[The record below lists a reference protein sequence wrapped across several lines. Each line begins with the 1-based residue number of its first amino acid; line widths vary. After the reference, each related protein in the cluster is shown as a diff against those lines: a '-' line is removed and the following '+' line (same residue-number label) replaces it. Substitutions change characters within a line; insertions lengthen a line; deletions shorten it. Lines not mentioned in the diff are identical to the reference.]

1 MGPVVIA
8 IAVLVT
14 LIIAVPV
21 TAVVAISYRKNVVE
35 TKIGNADEKAR
46 QIVDDALKVAETK
59 KREALLEVKEE
70 SLKTKNELERETK
83 ERRAELQRYENVYC
97 QRRSG
102 GQKADAIERRETGLA
117 AKEEGNQREAMK
129 WKS

>member
-1 MGPVVIA
+1 MGPVVIAIA

-21 TAVVAISYRKNVVE
+21 TAVVAISYRKKVVE

-59 KREALLEVKEE
+59 KREALLV
-70 SLKTKNELERETK
+70 SL
-83 ERRAELQRYENVYC
+83 
-97 QRRSG
+97 
-102 GQKADAIERRETGLA
+102 
-117 AKEEGNQREAMK
+117 
-129 WKS
+129 

>member
-21 TAVVAISYRKNVVE
+21 TAVVAISYRKKVVE

-70 SLKTKNELERETK
+70 SLKTKNELERNVEQSCSVTK
-83 ERRAELQRYENVYC
+83 NVYC
-97 QRRSG
+97 PKKKQWTKKRTQS
-102 GQKADAIERRETGLA
+102 
-117 AKEEGNQREAMK
+117 KEERQA
-129 WKS
+129 

>member
-21 TAVVAISYRKNVVE
+21 TAVVAISYRKKVVE

-70 SLKTKNELERETK
+70 SLKTKNWKGKQRNVEQSCSVTK
-83 ERRAELQRYENVYC
+83 NVYC
-97 QRRSG
+97 PKKKQWTKKRTQS
-102 GQKADAIERRETGLA
+102 
-117 AKEEGNQREAMK
+117 KEERQA
-129 WKS
+129 

>member
-21 TAVVAISYRKNVVE
+21 TAVVAISYRKKVVE

-46 QIVDDALKVAETK
+46 QIVDDALKVAEKKKPRNAEQSCSVTKNVYCPKKKQWTK
-59 KREALLEVKEE
+59 KRTQSKEE
-70 SLKTKNELERETK
+70 RQ
-83 ERRAELQRYENVYC
+83 A
-97 QRRSG
+97 
-102 GQKADAIERRETGLA
+102 
-117 AKEEGNQREAMK
+117 
-129 WKS
+129 

>member
-21 TAVVAISYRKNVVE
+21 TAVVAISYRKKVVE

-46 QIVDDALKVAETK
+46 QIVDDALSGQKSGRNRK
-59 KREALLEVKEE
+59 KRDRL
-70 SLKTKNELERETK
+70 
-83 ERRAELQRYENVYC
+83 
-97 QRRSG
+97 SG
-102 GQKADAIERRETGLA
+102 KGR
-117 AKEEGNQREAMK
+117 GNQKEK
-129 WKS
+129 Q

>member
-21 TAVVAISYRKNVVE
+21 TAVVAISYRKKVVE

-70 SLKTKNELERETK
+70 PRMNWKGKQRNVEQSCSVTK
-83 ERRAELQRYENVYC
+83 NVYC
-97 QRRSG
+97 PKKKQWTKKRTQS
-102 GQKADAIERRETGLA
+102 
-117 AKEEGNQREAMK
+117 KEERQA
-129 WKS
+129 

>member
-21 TAVVAISYRKNVVE
+21 TAVVAISYRKKVVE

-46 QIVDDALKVAETK
+46 QIVDDAK
-59 KREALLEVKEE
+59 
-70 SLKTKNELERETK
+70 
-83 ERRAELQRYENVYC
+83 
-97 QRRSG
+97 
-102 GQKADAIERRETGLA
+102 ETGSTARSERGIL
-117 AKEEGNQREAMK
+117 ENQE
-129 WKS
+129 

>member
-21 TAVVAISYRKNVVE
+21 TAVVAISYRKKVVE

-83 ERRAELQRYENVYC
+83 NVEQSCSVTKNVYC
-97 QRRSG
+97 PKKKQWTKKRTQS
-102 GQKADAIERRETGLA
+102 
-117 AKEEGNQREAMK
+117 KEERQA
-129 WKS
+129 

>member
-21 TAVVAISYRKNVVE
+21 TAVVAISYRKKVVE

-46 QIVDDALKVAETK
+46 QIVDDALKVADK
-59 KREALLEVKEE
+59 
-70 SLKTKNELERETK
+70 
-83 ERRAELQRYENVYC
+83 
-97 QRRSG
+97 
-102 GQKADAIERRETGLA
+102 ETGSTARSERGIL
-117 AKEEGNQREAMK
+117 ENQE
-129 WKS
+129 

>member
-21 TAVVAISYRKNVVE
+21 TAVVAISYRKKVVE

-46 QIVDDALKVAETK
+46 QIVDTGSTARSE
-59 KREALLEVKEE
+59 RGILE
-70 SLKTKNELERETK
+70 
-83 ERRAELQRYENVYC
+83 
-97 QRRSG
+97 
-102 GQKADAIERRETGLA
+102 
-117 AKEEGNQREAMK
+117 NQE
-129 WKS
+129 

>member
-21 TAVVAISYRKNVVE
+21 TAVVAISYRKKVVE

-70 SLKTKNELERETK
+70 SLKTKNELERETS
-83 ERRAELQRYENVYC
+83 RAAALRKTCTV
-97 QRRSG
+97 QRRSS
-102 GQKADAIERRETGLA
+102 GQKSGRNRKKRDRLSGKGR
-117 AKEEGNQREAMK
+117 GNQKEK
-129 WKS
+129 Q

>member
-21 TAVVAISYRKNVVE
+21 TAVVAISYRKKVVE

-46 QIVDDALKVAETK
+46 QIVDDALKVAETGSTA
-59 KREALLEVKEE
+59 RSERGILE
-70 SLKTKNELERETK
+70 
-83 ERRAELQRYENVYC
+83 
-97 QRRSG
+97 
-102 GQKADAIERRETGLA
+102 
-117 AKEEGNQREAMK
+117 NQE
-129 WKS
+129 